1 MVIEDKDRYD
11 DYTEL
16 LVQRDQL
23 QKEAGS
29 YLVSYTIEFGEQIC
43 ANFELKIQCIKVKK
57 SISYCRRRLNRGL
70 SVDASKMEEEIDH
83 EMKVYYLQLNE
94 MQTDYDHA
102 KEART
107 VDGVSVMRAKRIY
120 RRLAKLLHPD
130 INEKTEQNDELMN
143 LWNRIVDAYRST
155 DAQKLEELEV
165 LAKRKLEELGEE
177 GFEKDYSD
185 LEERIERVERQ
196 IDNILNTE
204 PYTKLFKVGASVV
217 SARRSGCTVNCVSR
231 NRKKK
236 GGPYGQRNETKI
248 KTFIPASDHD
258 GADRR
263 DARTYDR
270 RSVKR
275 TRQVRGDR
283 AEEEHLP

>member
-107 VDGVSVMRAKRIY
+107 VDGVAVMRAKRIY

-204 PYTKLFKVGASVV
+204 PYTYKELLMDEE
-217 SARRSGCTVNCVSR
+217 
-231 NRKKK
+231 KKK
-236 GGPYGQRNETKI
+236 AFHDTLQAEHDDFEQYLATLQHALDEMMKEE
-248 KTFIPASDHD
+248 ASKVIWL
-258 GADRR
+258 
-263 DARTYDR
+263 TN
-270 RSVKR
+270 
-275 TRQVRGDR
+275 
-283 AEEEHLP
+283 